1 MKYILTVS
9 LFTICLLDSTILKSQ
24 QINQKEKLQCDCLQ
38 SKIRFDNS
46 SLEKIVIHPEEILN
60 NPDSFWISDSA
71 YQLVKLWHQR
81 VSLPIPMDQWKT
93 WIQSF
98 KDISVEEREKNS
110 QLIASRNML
119 KKEKEFNE
127 KAVLYLCSFLPKDC
141 PINTTIY
148 FTTAIMASG
157 FQMENSIVIYGAN
170 SDKDNL
176 FIHELFH
183 QGFDRY
189 KPINL
194 EKGSKNFTLNQ
205 IYNDLQNEGMATYVG
220 YRALYEFPNY
230 DPDPKRDDY
239 GFLQDTLIFERLH
252 DLLNTVLKKVPS
264 LLETEKGQKELQD
277 TLWQIGSMDRAYYV
291 IGCYMAKVIDE
302 KLGRQA
308 LVETISTGP
317 QSFLHKYNSLV
328 DDKLKVFDIF
338 E

>member
-1 MKYILTVS
+1 
-9 LFTICLLDSTILKSQ
+9 
-24 QINQKEKLQCDCLQ
+24 
-38 SKIRFDNS
+38 
-46 SLEKIVIHPEEILN
+46 
-60 NPDSFWISDSA
+60 
-71 YQLVKLWHQR
+71 
-81 VSLPIPMDQWKT
+81 
-93 WIQSF
+93 
-98 KDISVEEREKNS
+98 
-110 QLIASRNML
+110 
-119 KKEKEFNE
+119 
-127 KAVLYLCSFLPKDC
+127 
-141 PINTTIY
+141 
-148 FTTAIMASG
+148 
-157 FQMENSIVIYGAN
+157 
-170 SDKDNL
+170 
-176 FIHELFH
+176 
-183 QGFDRY
+183 
-189 KPINL
+189 
-194 EKGSKNFTLNQ
+194 
-205 IYNDLQNEGMATYVG
+205 MATYVG

>member
-1 MKYILTVS
+1 MKYILIVS
-9 LFTICLLDSTILKSQ
+9 LFIILLLDSTLLKSQ
-24 QINQKEKLQCDCLQ
+24 QIFQKEKLQCNCLQ

-60 NPDSFWISDSA
+60 NPDSFWMSDSA

-98 KDISVEEREKNS
+98 KDISVEERKNNS
-110 QLIASRNML
+110 QLVASRNML

-157 FQMENSIVIYGAN
+157 FQMGNSIVIYGA
-170 SDKDNL
+170 
-176 FIHELFH
+176 
-183 QGFDRY
+183 
-189 KPINL
+189 
-194 EKGSKNFTLNQ
+194 KGSKTFTLNQ
-205 IYNDLQNEGMATYVG
+205 IYSDLQNEGMATYVG
-220 YRALYEFPNY
+220 YRALFEFPNY
-230 DPDPKRDDY
+230 DPDPKRNDY

-264 LLETEKGQKELQD
+264 LLETESGQKEVQD